1 MVNVRVRDVECD
13 EIWGLVQKKE
23 GHKRPEEAKNETIGD
38 A

>member
-23 GHKRPEEAKNETIGD
+23 GHKRPEEANNETIGD